1 MRVPCRWVLFIAG
14 LGRDC
19 EYDGGLKGL
28 GLRLI
33 GREDIKRLFEVSFKT
48 KRGGGRELKRIRRV
62 LEKS

>member
-1 MRVPCRWVLFIAG
+1 M
-14 LGRDC
+14 
-19 EYDGGLKGL
+19 

-48 KRGGGRELKRIRRV
+48 KRGGGRELNRIRRV